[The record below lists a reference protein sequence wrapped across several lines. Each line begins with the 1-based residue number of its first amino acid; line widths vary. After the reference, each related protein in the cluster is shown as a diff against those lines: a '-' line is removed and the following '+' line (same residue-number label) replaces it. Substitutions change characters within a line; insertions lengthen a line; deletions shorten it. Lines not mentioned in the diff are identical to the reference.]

1 MLAFL
6 TMERPERANLR
17 PCRWAMVI
25 ACWMRWMCEAKLATI
40 TRPSASAKI
49 RWKALLT
56 VLSEAVDPGASALVE
71 SPSNARTPFSPSRA
85 KASTSVTR
93 PSIGVWS
100 KR

>member
-6 TMERPERANLR
+6 TIERPERANLR
-17 PCRWAMVI
+17 PCMWAMVI
-25 ACWMRWMCEAKLATI
+25 ACCTRWICEAKLATM

-49 RWKALLT
+49 WWKAWLT
-56 VLSEAVDPGASALVE
+56 VASEAVEPGASALVE
-71 SPSNARTPFSPSRA
+71 SPSKARTPCSPSRA

-93 PSIGVWS
+93 PSMGVWS